1 MRPIFLD
8 AVHIWLLQGGHADE
22 HKNGYDDNE
31 EEEGGLQ
38 GVNHDDFQWGQRQW
52 APSEQTWGVQ
62 ADRGPRGPADL
73 QERGEGRVSFLS
85 QGEQILKW

>member
-1 MRPIFLD
+1 MRRIYLD

-38 GVNHDDFQWGQRQW
+38 GVNHDDFQRGQRQR
-52 APSEQTWGVQ
+52 APSEPTWGVQ
-62 ADRGPRGPADL
+62 ADWGPRGPADL
-73 QERGEGRVSFLS
+73 QE
-85 QGEQILKW
+85 

>member
-22 HKNGYDDNE
+22 QKNDYDDNE

-38 GVNHDDFQWGQRQW
+38 GVNHDDFQRGQRQR
-52 APSEQTWGVQ
+52 APGEQTWGVQ
-62 ADRGPRGPADL
+62 ADWGARGPADL
-73 QERGEGRVSFLS
+73 QE
-85 QGEQILKW
+85 

>member
-22 HKNGYDDNE
+22 QKNDYDDNE

-38 GVNHDDFQWGQRQW
+38 GVNHDDFQ
-52 APSEQTWGVQ
+52 
-62 ADRGPRGPADL
+62 
-73 QERGEGRVSFLS
+73 
-85 QGEQILKW
+85 

>member
-22 HKNGYDDNE
+22 QKNDYDDNE

-38 GVNHDDFQWGQRQW
+38 GVNHDYFQWGQRQW
-52 APSEQTWGVQ
+52 APGEQTWGVQ

-73 QERGEGRVSFLS
+73 QEWGEGRVSFLS
-85 QGEQILKW
+85 QGEPILKL